1 MNIIWERAAK
11 QEISVALDTI
21 ALKRY
26 LVQIFYRG
34 RAKQV
39 QCSRSWSQTLAS
51 AAIACGLAGRI
62 NHE

>member
-11 QEISVALDTI
+11 QEISVALGTI

-34 RAKQV
+34 HAKQV
-39 QCSRSWSQTLAS
+39 QCGRSWSQTLAS
-51 AAIACGLAGRI
+51 AAISMRTCGQ
-62 NHE
+62 N